1 MRDDRVRL
9 MDMLE
14 AIERIEKYAQAGE
27 AEFRQNELVQNW
39 IIHHLQILGE
49 AAYKVS
55 KEYREQYPELPW
67 PKMIGMRHILVH
79 GYFEINT
86 DIVWSVVVKE
96 LPTLK
101 LQIQAIL
108 NPG

>member
-1 MRDDRVRL
+1 
-9 MDMLE
+9 
-14 AIERIEKYAQAGE
+14 
-27 AEFRQNELVQNW
+27 
-39 IIHHLQILGE
+39 
-49 AAYKVS
+49 
-55 KEYREQYPELPW
+55 
-67 PKMIGMRHILVH
+67 MIGMRHILVH